1 MTIST
6 DSILDALKSGTYS
19 LSTLIPTRFF
29 KTQLPQ
35 SRIRYP
41 CVLLLETPTGNTATQ
56 EDTNFVRSFDVR
68 IYLGLRGGSTTGQ
81 TNTISTLENLEKEIL
96 EVLENTPILEHKLT
110 INEREWSRDYRNN
123 ELRPYVVSTLT
134 IKARQI
140 TGVLSAADGI
150 LVFDVSQSNV
160 DNPPILDYQYSEVFN
175 TDISSGYRDF
185 DEFTTESS
193 NPNRYSGGFE
203 GSFITNVRVN
213 DNDLGTTGEKLNQLN
228 LLNGNG
234 EKATISF
241 IYTDKTDETPTTITI
256 KNALKITVDNVKEV
270 YRANGNT
277 VFRIIGKLLQPKTL
291 TTS

>member
-1 MTIST
+1 
-6 DSILDALKSGTYS
+6 
-19 LSTLIPTRFF
+19 
-29 KTQLPQ
+29 
-35 SRIRYP
+35 
-41 CVLLLETPTGNTATQ
+41 VLLLETPTGNTATQ
-56 EDTNFVRSFDVR
+56 EDTNFVRSFDVK

-110 INEREWSRDYRNN
+110 INEREWSRDYQNN
-123 ELRPYVVSTLT
+123 ELRPYVISTLT

-140 TGVLSAADGI
+140 TGVTSTPDGI

-160 DNPPILDYQYSEVFN
+160 DSPPILDYQYSKVFN
-175 TDISSGYRDF
+175 TDITSGYRDF
-185 DEFTTESS
+185 DEFTTVSP

-203 GSFITNVRVN
+203 GSFITNVRV
-213 DNDLGTTGEKLNQLN
+213 DDSDLGTTGDKLNQLN
-228 LLNGNG
+228 LLNDNG
-234 EKATISF
+234 EKATITF

-256 KNALKITVDNVKEV
+256 KNSLKITVDNVKEI

-277 VFRIIGKLLQPKTL
+277 IFRVMGKLLEPKTL